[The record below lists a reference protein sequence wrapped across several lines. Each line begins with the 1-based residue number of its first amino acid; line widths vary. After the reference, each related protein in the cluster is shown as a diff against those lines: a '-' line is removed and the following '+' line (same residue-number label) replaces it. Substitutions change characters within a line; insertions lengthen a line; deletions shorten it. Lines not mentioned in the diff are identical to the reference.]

1 MLLWVVFFCSVKV
14 TFNCVIMIGQ
24 YPQSHKVIEGTI
36 LQYLFSKTNISPEL
50 HLDFH
55 SENFIGGKFDFFWQK
70 EKKVHLLWNTSF
82 LMYACLIKE

>member
-1 MLLWVVFFCSVKV
+1 MLLWVVSFCSVKV
-14 TFNCVIMIGQ
+14 TYNCVIMIGQ
-24 YPQSHKVIEGTI
+24 YPQSHKVIESTI